1 MLVGKHKRRTMLCKN
16 SCRKIR
22 KPKLH
27 STVRQDLLRP
37 ASDYFTSGYWP
48 SQFGRRLLSASYAV
62 YLRCTPI
69 REICPIWRFWRP
81 QKSVSYALSMGLTG
95 SNPTRASKLPVSN
108 QRITTFAGFPPSPTW
123 EHLGTTWPWKTDS
136 EIRIVPRVREL
147 YAPRRTDAG
156 VT

>member
-27 STVRQDLLRP
+27 STVRQDLLRLLRP

-81 QKSVSYALSMGLTG
+81 QKSVSSELLTWLVGNLSAFCLQRRWCNGITH
-95 SNPTRASKLPVSN
+95 AKLSTWK
-108 QRITTFAGFPPSPTW
+108 QRICFVQ
-123 EHLGTTWPWKTDS
+123 HLTKELEDS
-136 EIRIVPRVREL
+136 RPMC
-147 YAPRRTDAG
+147 RTERG
-156 VT
+156 